1 MIYTVEDILRLMR
14 GFLPKGCTQQNY
26 KLEEPLRSELLS
38 CEQMN
43 QHSKTL
49 ARSHIVHKKNL
60 PNQLLIRLDDN
71 EKVLLEVR
79 NLLTKSIK
87 ENSIIT
93 SAGEWLL
100 DNFYLIEEQIR
111 TSKKHLP
118 KKYSE
123 GLPQL
128 ASGPSAGLP
137 LVYDVALEIVSH
149 SDGRINIENLNIFL
163 NGYQT
168 VKPLSLGELW
178 AIPIMLRLALIE
190 NLRRVCARIAISKI
204 NRFLADH
211 WAGRMIEMA
220 QKNPKNL
227 ILEIADMARSN
238 PPMEMAF
245 VAEFERQLHGKGP
258 ALAQPLHWIEEQL
271 AETGQTTNEL
281 VRLENQQQAS
291 DQVSVSNSI
300 GSLKLLGGIDWR
312 DFVEDNSLVEKIL
325 REDEVY
331 GLMDFTTRNNY
342 RQVIERVAKNS
353 NLQES
358 AIAQI
363 VIDLANENAQTNTN
377 KRASHIGFFLIDDGL
392 LQTQIRAKIKFS
404 VLGRLRCKLARHNLI
419 IYLGTIFLLTAALT
433 ALVVCKANADGNSLG
448 VIVAFGIL
456 SFICISQLAVSLTNF
471 FAALIVK
478 PSLLPRLDFSTKIP
492 ESSRTL
498 VTVPTMLTSKSNI
511 DNLVEALEVRFL
523 ANKNENLHF
532 ALLTD
537 FADANQEEMPE
548 DAPLLEFAV
557 QKMVELNQKY
567 GREKND
573 LFFLFHRPR
582 KFNAVDKIWMG
593 YERKRGKLGALNGL
607 LRGESK
613 NCFSYILADQSILPQ
628 IKYVITLDS
637 DTGLPRESAWKI
649 IATMAH
655 PLNRAV
661 YCEEQKR
668 VVKGYGILQPRIS
681 MSMPDVNSS
690 IYSRIDGSEAGI
702 DPYTK
707 ATSDIYQDLFGEG
720 SFIGKGIYEV
730 DIFEKALK
738 GKLPENRI
746 LSHDLLEGCYVRS
759 GLLSDVQLY
768 EKHPTSYHCDMMRR
782 HRWIRGDW
790 QIASWFLPFAPSFD
804 KRWHKNQL
812 CALSRW
818 KIFDNIRRSIVPIA
832 FTAFTLMAWLVGHSA
847 AFWTLIITATIILPV
862 VLSGLWDIFC
872 KPKDLI
878 LSHHILVSGRSAC
891 NKAITTLFI
900 MICLPF
906 EAFMNLEVILR
917 TLWRTTVTGKH
928 LLDWVAFDKVE
939 SGKPQGLL
947 NSYCWMFIEPLL
959 AVLVFVYLFIISPSV
974 LCIALPILLLW
985 LFAPLI
991 TFLVSKPFARQK
1003 EQLSADEILFLQ
1015 KLSRK
1020 TWSFFEQF
1028 VTVDENWLPPD
1039 NYQEDPVSII
1049 AHQVSPTNIGISLL
1063 ANLCAFD
1070 FGYITMGEFT
1080 LRTAGAFKSL
1090 QSMERFNGHFYNWY
1104 NTLSLKPLFP
1114 RYISTVDSGNL
1125 AGHILTL
1132 RQGIYALANQPAIGL
1147 KLLNGIKDALNVLT
1161 DKVEQKGNKL
1171 EILENFKIDF
1181 ELLLTTA
1188 PATVLDIKEILE
1200 KLRVRYEAVQNMID
1214 ENSTIAESRWVA
1226 ALGDHIHKPLDEI
1239 KLTYPWLFLPATP
1252 DKFKNIFTINNNP
1265 TLNELA
1271 QMSSLMEEKISQQ
1284 QNSDNTTLEN
1294 EWLKALQES
1303 IIAAT
1308 KNAKN
1313 KLETLAQLASQ
1324 CADFAE
1330 MEYDF
1335 LYSKTKHLMSI
1346 GYNVEDHKLDASFY
1360 DLLASEARLGTFVG
1374 IAQGKLPQESWF
1386 SLDRLL
1392 TNSNN
1397 RPILLSWSG
1406 SMFEYLMPLLVMPSY
1421 QNTLLSQTNETA
1433 VLKQVRYGKKR
1444 GVPWGISESCY
1455 NRFDADSNYQY
1466 RAFGVPGIGLKRGI
1480 GEELVIA
1487 PYATALAL
1495 MVSPKKAFDNLQ
1507 AMEKLG
1513 FEGEYGFYEAIDY
1526 TPSRLPRGENSVI
1539 IKSYMAHHQG
1549 MSLLSMAYLLLDKP
1563 MQKRFE
1569 AEPQFQATLLLLQEK
1584 IPKATAFFAHTT
1596 NIAEIA
1602 TTINEPQIRIIDNA
1616 NTTIPEVQLL
1626 SNGKYHI
1633 MITNSG
1639 GGYSRW
1645 KDLAITRWREDA
1657 TRDNWGTF
1665 CYIRDL
1671 ETGKYWST
1679 TFQPTLEKIE
1689 NFEVAFSQGRAD
1701 FRGRCNNIETHTE
1714 IAVSPED
1721 DIEIRRLNITNRGS
1735 VVRTIEITSYAE
1747 IVIATQAADLAHIAF
1762 SNLFVQTQILPQSNA
1777 IFCTRRPGS
1786 KDEKQPFMVH
1796 IMNSCC
1802 ENIEKISFET
1812 DRMKFIGRGN
1822 TTANPQAMKSNDP
1835 LTGSEGSVLDPIVA
1849 IRYKLTIQ
1857 PQETVVMDMI
1867 LGIGETREICQ
1878 SIVDKYQDKYHK
1890 DRIFEMAWTHNQAVL
1905 RQINTTESEAQL
1917 YTRLANS
1924 IIFINPAL
1932 RADPAIL
1939 VKNHRGQSCLWSY
1952 SISGDLPIVL
1962 LKIEEH
1968 TDIKIAKQMMQA
1980 HIFWRLKGLFVD
1992 LLIWNDSHDTYRQ
2005 TLQTQITDLLGNQNS
2020 EKSEEKLGRIFIR
2033 GYEQMSNE
2041 DRILFQSVARIVITS
2056 GESLSSHI
2064 ERKIFV
2070 KAIMPPLAVVQEYS
2084 PSNSLVKMP
2093 DDLLF
2098 FNGFGGFAADGREYV
2113 INITNE
2119 KMTPAPWVN
2128 VIANPHFGTVISES
2142 GSCYT
2147 WKENAHE
2154 LRLTP
2159 WENDPV
2165 SDLGGEAFYLR
2176 DEETGRFW
2184 TTTPL
2189 PGSFS
2194 GGESNYITRHGFG
2207 YSVFEHEE
2215 AGIYSQMRVCVDVE
2229 AAIKFTTIKIKNN
2242 SGRPRRITAT
2252 GYVQW
2257 VLGELRSKTIMHIT
2271 TEIDPI
2277 SGAIFARNPYSR
2289 KYGNRVAFFD
2299 AEGYS
2304 KTFTADRAEFIGR
2317 NNSLKNPAA
2326 MGRAKLSGKVGIGLD
2341 PCAAIQISMELLA
2354 EEEKE
2359 VIFKLGEGKDSE
2371 EARHLVAQFSTA
2383 ASAHNALDKVVNF
2396 WKNTVDA
2403 LQVETPDK
2411 SVNLLANGWLTY
2423 QTLSSRLWGRSG
2435 YYQSGGAF
2443 GFRDQ
2448 LQDSLALI
2456 HSKPELVREHILL
2469 CASRQFE
2476 EGDVQHWW
2484 HPPLGGAVRTRCSDD
2499 LLWLPFVTCKY
2510 ICKTADIGVLD
2521 QPVKYMEG
2529 RPLAPDEDSYYDLLT
2544 HLDGTA
2550 DLYHHLVKAIKYS
2563 LRFGVHGLP
2572 LIGSGDWNDG
2582 MNLVGKQGKGESVWL
2597 AFFLYDVLTKFIP
2610 LAKIRND
2617 LDFAKQC
2624 EAAMESLKENI
2635 EKNGWDGNWYRR
2647 AYFDDGTPLGSE
2659 KNEECKIDI
2668 LPQSWSVLSGASTAK
2683 RSSLAIKSA
2692 DKHLVKSQD
2701 KLIRLLEP
2709 AFDKSTLEPGYI
2721 KGYVPGVRENGGQY
2735 THAAIWL
2742 IMAFAKMGNSKRAWE
2757 LLEMINPI
2765 NHTKST
2771 EGVSIYKVEPY
2782 VMAADVYALA
2792 PHTGRGGWAYQL
2804 ITESLLGLKQHKG
2817 NKLSLAPCI
2826 PAEWKTFK
2834 IRYRYKNTYYHIA
2847 FTQENGAREMK
2858 IKVDGVANRSKEID
2872 LVDDGKEHRVE
2883 VILFKNITPT
2893 VIDD

>member
-1 MIYTVEDILRLMR
+1 
-14 GFLPKGCTQQNY
+14 
-26 KLEEPLRSELLS
+26 
-38 CEQMN
+38 
-43 QHSKTL
+43 
-49 ARSHIVHKKNL
+49 
-60 PNQLLIRLDDN
+60 
-71 EKVLLEVR
+71 
-79 NLLTKSIK
+79 
-87 ENSIIT
+87 
-93 SAGEWLL
+93 
-100 DNFYLIEEQIR
+100 
-111 TSKKHLP
+111 
-118 KKYSE
+118 
-123 GLPQL
+123 
-128 ASGPSAGLP
+128 
-137 LVYDVALEIVSH
+137 
-149 SDGRINIENLNIFL
+149 
-163 NGYQT
+163 
-168 VKPLSLGELW
+168 
-178 AIPIMLRLALIE
+178 
-190 NLRRVCARIAISKI
+190 
-204 NRFLADH
+204 
-211 WAGRMIEMA
+211 
-220 QKNPKNL
+220 
-227 ILEIADMARSN
+227 
-238 PPMEMAF
+238 
-245 VAEFERQLHGKGP
+245 
-258 ALAQPLHWIEEQL
+258 
-271 AETGQTTNEL
+271 
-281 VRLENQQQAS
+281 
-291 DQVSVSNSI
+291 
-300 GSLKLLGGIDWR
+300 
-312 DFVEDNSLVEKIL
+312 
-325 REDEVY
+325 
-331 GLMDFTTRNNY
+331 
-342 RQVIERVAKNS
+342 
-353 NLQES
+353 
-358 AIAQI
+358 
-363 VIDLANENAQTNTN
+363 
-377 KRASHIGFFLIDDGL
+377 
-392 LQTQIRAKIKFS
+392 
-404 VLGRLRCKLARHNLI
+404 
-419 IYLGTIFLLTAALT
+419 
-433 ALVVCKANADGNSLG
+433 
-448 VIVAFGIL
+448 
-456 SFICISQLAVSLTNF
+456 
-471 FAALIVK
+471 
-478 PSLLPRLDFSTKIP
+478 
-492 ESSRTL
+492 
-498 VTVPTMLTSKSNI
+498 
-511 DNLVEALEVRFL
+511 
-523 ANKNENLHF
+523 
-532 ALLTD
+532 
-537 FADANQEEMPE
+537 
-548 DAPLLEFAV
+548 
-557 QKMVELNQKY
+557 
-567 GREKND
+567 
-573 LFFLFHRPR
+573 
-582 KFNAVDKIWMG
+582 
-593 YERKRGKLGALNGL
+593 
-607 LRGESK
+607 
-613 NCFSYILADQSILPQ
+613 
-628 IKYVITLDS
+628 
-637 DTGLPRESAWKI
+637 
-649 IATMAH
+649 
-655 PLNRAV
+655 
-661 YCEEQKR
+661 
-668 VVKGYGILQPRIS
+668 
-681 MSMPDVNSS
+681 
-690 IYSRIDGSEAGI
+690 
-702 DPYTK
+702 
-707 ATSDIYQDLFGEG
+707 
-720 SFIGKGIYEV
+720 
-730 DIFEKALK
+730 
-738 GKLPENRI
+738 
-746 LSHDLLEGCYVRS
+746 
-759 GLLSDVQLY
+759 
-768 EKHPTSYHCDMMRR
+768 
-782 HRWIRGDW
+782 
-790 QIASWFLPFAPSFD
+790 
-804 KRWHKNQL
+804 
-812 CALSRW
+812 
-818 KIFDNIRRSIVPIA
+818 
-832 FTAFTLMAWLVGHSA
+832 
-847 AFWTLIITATIILPV
+847 
-862 VLSGLWDIFC
+862 
-872 KPKDLI
+872 
-878 LSHHILVSGRSAC
+878 
-891 NKAITTLFI
+891 
-900 MICLPF
+900 
-906 EAFMNLEVILR
+906 
-917 TLWRTTVTGKH
+917 
-928 LLDWVAFDKVE
+928 
-939 SGKPQGLL
+939 
-947 NSYCWMFIEPLL
+947 
-959 AVLVFVYLFIISPSV
+959 
-974 LCIALPILLLW
+974 
-985 LFAPLI
+985 
-991 TFLVSKPFARQK
+991 
-1003 EQLSADEILFLQ
+1003 
-1015 KLSRK
+1015 
-1020 TWSFFEQF
+1020 
-1028 VTVDENWLPPD
+1028 
-1039 NYQEDPVSII
+1039 
-1049 AHQVSPTNIGISLL
+1049 
-1063 ANLCAFD
+1063 
-1070 FGYITMGEFT
+1070 
-1080 LRTAGAFKSL
+1080 
-1090 QSMERFNGHFYNWY
+1090 
-1104 NTLSLKPLFP
+1104 
-1114 RYISTVDSGNL
+1114 
-1125 AGHILTL
+1125 
-1132 RQGIYALANQPAIGL
+1132 
-1147 KLLNGIKDALNVLT
+1147 
-1161 DKVEQKGNKL
+1161 
-1171 EILENFKIDF
+1171 
-1181 ELLLTTA
+1181 
-1188 PATVLDIKEILE
+1188 
-1200 KLRVRYEAVQNMID
+1200 
-1214 ENSTIAESRWVA
+1214 
-1226 ALGDHIHKPLDEI
+1226 
-1239 KLTYPWLFLPATP
+1239 
-1252 DKFKNIFTINNNP
+1252 
-1265 TLNELA
+1265 
-1271 QMSSLMEEKISQQ
+1271 
-1284 QNSDNTTLEN
+1284 
-1294 EWLKALQES
+1294 
-1303 IIAAT
+1303 
-1308 KNAKN
+1308 
-1313 KLETLAQLASQ
+1313 
-1324 CADFAE
+1324 
-1330 MEYDF
+1330 
-1335 LYSKTKHLMSI
+1335 
-1346 GYNVEDHKLDASFY
+1346 
-1360 DLLASEARLGTFVG
+1360 
-1374 IAQGKLPQESWF
+1374 
-1386 SLDRLL
+1386 
-1392 TNSNN
+1392 
-1397 RPILLSWSG
+1397 
-1406 SMFEYLMPLLVMPSY
+1406 MFEYLMPLLVMPSY

-1495 MVSPKKAFDNLQ
+1495 MVSP
-1507 AMEKLG
+1507 
-1513 FEGEYGFYEAIDY
+1513 
-1526 TPSRLPRGENSVI
+1526 
-1539 IKSYMAHHQG
+1539 
-1549 MSLLSMAYLLLDKP
+1549 
-1563 MQKRFE
+1563 
-1569 AEPQFQATLLLLQEK
+1569 
-1584 IPKATAFFAHTT
+1584 
-1596 NIAEIA
+1596 
-1602 TTINEPQIRIIDNA
+1602 
-1616 NTTIPEVQLL
+1616 
-1626 SNGKYHI
+1626 
-1633 MITNSG
+1633 
-1639 GGYSRW
+1639 
-1645 KDLAITRWREDA
+1645 
-1657 TRDNWGTF
+1657 
-1665 CYIRDL
+1665 
-1671 ETGKYWST
+1671 
-1679 TFQPTLEKIE
+1679 
-1689 NFEVAFSQGRAD
+1689 
-1701 FRGRCNNIETHTE
+1701 HTE

-1735 VVRTIEITSYAE
+1735 AVRTIEITSYAE

-1939 VKNHRGQSCLWSY
+1939 VKNHRDQSCLWSY

-2159 WENDPV
+2159 WENDLV

-2371 EARHLVAQFSTA
+2371 EARQLVAQFSTA
-2383 ASAHNALDKVVNF
+2383 ASAHNALEKVVNF

-2692 DKHLVKSQD
+2692 DKYLVKSQD

-2765 NHTKST
+2765 NHTKSAN
-2771 EGVSIYKVEPY
+2771 GVSIYKVEPY
-2782 VMAADVYALA
+2782 VMAADVYAIA
-2792 PHTGRGGWAYQL
+2792 PHTGRGGWTWYTGSAGWAYQL